1 VSAQPLAREAREKG
15 TLRRWIGILSAYFT
29 AQTLTQLLGIA
40 AGLLFVNLMPV
51 REFALYALASSVIT
65 FFTFASDLGS
75 TGSLVYFFNQAAREG
90 GGYPSYFAA
99 VLSLRRAA
107 FFLGAAAVCLA
118 LPWVAARRG
127 FGGWEVALAL
137 GGVLLA
143 VWFQIDAS
151 LGLLALRLDG
161 RQGASYRAE
170 LAGSGTRLAGA
181 GLLAAVARLEGWLGV
196 LSAALGPVVT
206 ARLARPGRPREE
218 TAADLR
224 PHRRAVLRY
233 LLPTLPGALYFS
245 VRGPLLVWLAA
256 AFGSTRSLA
265 EVGALGRLGLVVG
278 LFSGLT
284 GIVFLPRLAHIAD
297 DRLYRARFL
306 QFGGFLLL
314 LAAGML
320 AAAAAAPGLFLFL
333 LGESYAGLR
342 AELLL
347 VVAGAGLSLLDGY
360 AVSVNL
366 ARAWTR
372 WQGLAVAS
380 LAVTQAL
387 LIVLLPLSTARGVLW
402 FNLLSAA
409 AALAGQA
416 AIAALG
422 FLRPR
427 WVRWA

>member
-1 VSAQPLAREAREKG
+1 VSAQPLAQETRAKG

-51 REFALYALASSVIT
+51 REFALYTLASSVIT

-75 TGSLVYFFNQAAREG
+75 TGSLIYFFNKAVREG
-90 GGYPSYFAA
+90 EGYPSYFAA

-107 FFLGAAAVCLA
+107 FLLGAAGVCAVF
-118 LPWVAARRG
+118 PVAAAGRG
-127 FGGWEVALAL
+127 FGGWEIALAV

-151 LGLLALRLDG
+151 LGILALRLAG
-161 RQGASYRAE
+161 RQGDSYRAE
-170 LAGSGTRLAGA
+170 LAGNGTRLAGA
-181 GLLAAVARLEGWLGV
+181 GLLAAVARLEAWLGV
-196 LSAALGPVVT
+196 LSAAVGAVVT
-206 ARLARPGRPREE
+206 ALLARSGRPREE

-233 LLPTLPGALYFS
+233 LLPTLPSALYFS
-245 VRGPLLVWLAA
+245 IRGPLLIWLAA

-284 GIVFLPRLAHIAD
+284 GIVFLPRLARIVD
-297 DRLYRARFL
+297 DGLYFVRFL
-306 QFGGFLLL
+306 QFGAFLLL

-320 AAAAAAPGLFLFL
+320 AAAALAPGLFLFL
-333 LGESYAGLR
+333 LGKSYAGLR
-342 AELLL
+342 TELLL

-360 AVSVNL
+360 TVSINL

-372 WQGLAVAS
+372 WQGLAVTS
-380 LAVTQAL
+380 LALTQAVL
-387 LIVLLPLSTARGVLW
+387 VLLLPLSTTVGVLW
-402 FNLLSAA
+402 FNLLSSA
-409 AALAGQA
+409 AALAGQLV
-416 AIAALG
+416 IAALG

-427 WVRWA
+427 WVHWA